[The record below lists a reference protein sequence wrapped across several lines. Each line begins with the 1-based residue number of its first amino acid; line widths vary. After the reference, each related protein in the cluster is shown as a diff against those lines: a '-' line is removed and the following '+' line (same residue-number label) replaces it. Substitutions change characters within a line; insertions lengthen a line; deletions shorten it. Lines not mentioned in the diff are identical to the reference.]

1 MPDIV
6 LDYHRLKTP
15 IDHPDSSVTRAKLEY
30 PTENVSFP
38 YLASIDKLTELKPL
52 VIDYAYATVTSNI
65 FADKAVRGY
74 QRDRS
79 GHLGRFVSRT
89 NLYRTVIDSGA
100 ATADYYIHA
109 YINGVGTT
117 LGSEAVDL
125 GVHYVWLIMFSLS
138 GSTLK
143 AYREDMTTP
152 KITATNTA
160 ISAGRFGPWSLTN
173 IYPYPNLF
181 TLLLP
186 PSSSA
191 PPAQAI
197 LELGIIGSGSL
208 EDPYSP
214 SLSSNFAEILSLAGL
229 PDFLYQEARKY
240 RILKVRGFTEDEM
253 RLLLGYVP
261 QYQVDL
267 DAVTW
272 GAFELH
278 PGKASTV
285 VITVVSGNPYR
296 PGAIE
301 RQKAR
306 ARRVFRVPKDYSEA
320 VDLYS
325 QLKKDY
331 PYWLAGKDS
340 FAYQVLGWEVL
351 DWFQNVDF
359 YYGELVEH
367 KTHYDQLKQV
377 PEWEIMRRL
386 YELRERLT
394 KVSVLVDERDKHLK
408 KLDEILRKGW

>member
-15 IDHPDSSVTRAKLEY
+15 VDHPDLSVTRAKLEY

-52 VIDYAYATVTSNI
+52 AIDYAYATVTSNS

-79 GHLGRFVSRT
+79 GHLGRFVSKT

-109 YINGVGTT
+109 YINGVSTT
-117 LGSEAVDL
+117 LGNEAVDL
-125 GVHYVWLIMFSLS
+125 GANYVWLVMFSLS

-173 IYPYPNLF
+173 IYPYPNWF

-186 PSSSA
+186 PSSST

-197 LELGIIGSGSL
+197 LELGTIGSGSL
-208 EDPYSP
+208 EDPYRP

-229 PDFLYQEARKY
+229 PDFLYQEAMKY
-240 RILKVRGFTEDEM
+240 RILKVRGFTDEEM
-253 RLLLGYVP
+253 KLLLGYVP

-267 DAVTW
+267 HAVSW
-272 GAFELH
+272 GAFEFYAD
-278 PGKASTV
+278 KASTV
-285 VITVVSGNPYR
+285 VITVVSDNPYK
-296 PGAIE
+296 PGAID
-301 RQKAR
+301 RQKTR
-306 ARRVFRVPKDYSEA
+306 AKRVFGVPNSYDGA
-320 VDLYS
+320 VSLYS

-394 KVSVLVDERDKHLK
+394 KVSVLADERDKHLK